1 MRPIRQEPSEFPI
14 IGKRD
19 VAGLITSGADR
30 RPRTQQEESVT
41 TLGTDLRRTV
51 RGQVHVP
58 GDDGFEAARLPWN
71 RAVDQRPAA
80 VVEAEDAADAAAVV
94 GFAGRAGLPVA
105 VQPSGHGA
113 TTRLDG
119 TILLRTGRLRG
130 VEVQQERR
138 TARVEAG
145 VQWGELLTATGKHGL
160 TGLPG
165 GSPVVSVT
173 GYTLGGGL
181 GWFSRRHGWAADA
194 VRAFEVVAADG
205 TQARVTA
212 GSDPELFWALR
223 GGGGDFALVTAM
235 ELDLHPAPHLYGGRM
250 LWPAERAPEVLAV
263 YREVTA
269 AAPEELTVWFAMV
282 KFPAAP
288 HVPEPLRGLAAV
300 VVDATFLGG
309 EEEGRGLL
317 RRFEDIPGALSD
329 SRAAMPLDALGGI
342 CAEPTQPV
350 PGAGRAELLTGL
362 GDAVADDLLSAV
374 GGIAPVGTVQVRHL
388 GGALRRPADGGGACG
403 HIAEP
408 YLLSMVGPVL
418 SPEGGQALTARMAE
432 IAQAMAPHTSGRK
445 PFTYLNGGETAASAF
460 DADTLARL
468 REIKRRR
475 DPGGVFRA
483 NQPVLG

>member
-1 MRPIRQEPSEFPI
+1 M
-14 IGKRD
+14 
-19 VAGLITSGADR
+19 
-30 RPRTQQEESVT
+30 T

-58 GDDGFEAARLPWN
+58 GDDGFESARLPWN

-80 VVEAEDAADAAAVV
+80 VVAVEDAADAAAAVR
-94 GFAGRAGLPVA
+94 FASRAGLPVA

-119 TILLRTGRLRG
+119 TILLRTGRLRS
-130 VEVQQERR
+130 VEVLPERR
-138 TARVEAG
+138 TARAEAG

-165 GSPVVSVT
+165 GSPVVTVT

-181 GWFSRRHGWAADA
+181 GWFSRRHGWAAGA

-212 GSDPELFWALR
+212 ETDPELFWALR

-250 LWPAERAPEVLAV
+250 LWPAERTPEVLAA

-269 AAPEELTVWFAMV
+269 AAPAELTVWFAMV

-300 VVDATFLGG
+300 AVDATFLGG
-309 EEEGRGLL
+309 EEEGRDLL
-317 RRFEDIPGALSD
+317 RRFEGIPGVLSD

-362 GDAVADDLLSAV
+362 GDAVADDLLAAV

-388 GGALRRPADGGGACG
+388 GGALSRPADGGGACG

-483 NQPVLG
+483 NRPVLG

>member
-1 MRPIRQEPSEFPI
+1 M
-14 IGKRD
+14 
-19 VAGLITSGADR
+19 
-30 RPRTQQEESVT
+30 T

-80 VVEAEDAADAAAVV
+80 VVEVEDATDAAAAVR
-94 GFAGRAGLPVA
+94 FASRAGLPVA

-130 VEVQQERR
+130 MEVLPEQR

-145 VQWGELLTATGKHGL
+145 VQWGELLTSTGKHGL

-165 GSPVVSVT
+165 GSPVVTVT

-212 GSDPELFWALR
+212 ESDPELFWALR

-250 LWPAERAPEVLAV
+250 LWPAERTPEVFAA

-300 VVDATFLGG
+300 AMDATFLGG
-309 EEEGRGLL
+309 EEEGRDLL
-317 RRFEDIPGALSD
+317 RRFEGIPGVLSD

-362 GDAVADDLLSAV
+362 GDAVADDLLAAV

-388 GGALRRPADGGGACG
+388 GGALSRPTDGGGACG

-468 REIKRRR
+468 REIKRHR

>member
-1 MRPIRQEPSEFPI
+1 M
-14 IGKRD
+14 
-19 VAGLITSGADR
+19 
-30 RPRTQQEESVT
+30 T
-41 TLGTDLRRTV
+41 TLGTDLRRMV
-51 RGQVHVP
+51 RGQVLVP

-71 RAVDQRPAA
+71 RAVDQRVAA
-80 VVEAEDAADAAAVV
+80 VVEVEDAADAAAVV
-94 GFAGRAGLPVA
+94 RCARLAGLAVA

-130 VEVQQERR
+130 MEVLPERR

-165 GSPVVSVT
+165 SSPVVSVT

-181 GWFSRRHGWAADA
+181 GWFARRHGWAADA
-194 VRAFEVVAADG
+194 VRAFEVVGADG

-212 GSDPELFWALR
+212 DSDPDLFWALR

-235 ELDLHPAPHLYGGRM
+235 ELDLHPAPLLYGGRM
-250 LWPAERAPEVLAV
+250 LWPAERAPEVLAA

-269 AAPEELTVWFAMV
+269 AAPAELTVWFAMV
-282 KFPAAP
+282 KFPP
-288 HVPEPLRGLAAV
+288 VPQVPEPLRGLAAV
-300 VVDATFLGG
+300 AVDSTFLGG
-309 EEEGRGLL
+309 EEEGRDLL
-317 RRFEDIPGALSD
+317 RRFEDIPGVLSD

-350 PGAGRAELLTGL
+350 PGAGRGELLTGL
-362 GDAVADDLLSAV
+362 GDAVADDLLAAV
-374 GGIAPVGTVQVRHL
+374 GDVAPLATVQVRHL
-388 GGALRRPADGGGACG
+388 GGALSGPADGGGACG

-408 YLLSMVGPVL
+408 YLLNMIGPVM
-418 SPEGGQALTARMAE
+418 SPEGGQAVTARQAE
-432 IAQAMAPHTSGRK
+432 IARAMAPHTTGRK
-445 PFTYLNGGETAASAF
+445 PFTYLNGAEKAASAF

-475 DPGGVFRA
+475 DPDGVFRA
-483 NQPVLG
+483 NQPVLA